1 MSYSLFPKYYVAY
14 CIPSVTLTWKKITWI
29 EVFTCSVK
37 CEFNI
42 IYTENMNRL
51 TTNFSFLNNDN
62 LFISYFFK
70 SLKGSNQRS
79 YGFQQCPQEALNHIS
94 MLIENFLW
102 AGKFTHQISLLSPF
116 TVWAQFCWV
125 SFFDCGYQH
134 WTRSAFWLTR
144 PERSGSIQHPCSTHH
159 HDSSAS
165 LRPLC

>member
-70 SLKGSNQRS
+70 SLKGGDHRDPMVFSNVPRKHSIISQCLLRTFYEPGSLPIRS
-79 YGFQQCPQEALNHIS
+79 HSCLPSQCGH
-94 MLIENFLW
+94 
-102 AGKFTHQISLLSPF
+102 
-116 TVWAQFCWV
+116 
-125 SFFDCGYQH
+125 
-134 WTRSAFWLTR
+134 
-144 PERSGSIQHPCSTHH
+144 
-159 HDSSAS
+159 SSAEYHS
-165 LRPLC
+165 STVVISIEHGQHFD